1 MILVC
6 NQCHSFG
13 TFIQEIVVNKFA
25 EISLPCAIAEAVLNL
40 NDSVENYSG
49 SYLPGLRYCSMIVSL
64 GTALFWRTIKIEKP
78 KGFIKDTTYGPP
90 NPLRLIVMRVKL
102 HVLRRLA
109 IDHLQ

>member
-49 SYLPGLRYCSMIVSL
+49 SYLPGLRYCSTIVSL
-64 GTALFWRTIKIEKP
+64 GTALFWPTIKIEKP
-78 KGFIKDTTYGPP
+78 KGFIKDTY
-90 NPLRLIVMRVKL
+90 LRSAKSAQADRDESQVTCAQTVGF
-102 HVLRRLA
+102 
-109 IDHLQ
+109 